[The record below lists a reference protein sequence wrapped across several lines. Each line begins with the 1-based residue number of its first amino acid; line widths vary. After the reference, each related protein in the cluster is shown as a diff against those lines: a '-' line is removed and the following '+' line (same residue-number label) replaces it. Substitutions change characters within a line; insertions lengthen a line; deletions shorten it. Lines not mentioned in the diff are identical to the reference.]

1 MALFTAEVKNV
12 KVVLRTLKDLQPE
25 TFKQLRRDMKND
37 IKPLVSLIK
46 DSIPMTAPLS
56 GFGRDEGRLGWDKT
70 NPQSTTISVPT
81 SLTGKNSANVVMI
94 TQNSAAVSLVDKAG
108 MRDRG
113 RYPERKLNQNLIKK
127 GKGKSQRYGWRVAMK
142 NMKLVKEIIENI
154 IDKVEQAT
162 NQKIKMRN

>member
-1 MALFTAEVKNV
+1 MALFTAKVKNV
-12 KVVLRTLKDLQPE
+12 KVVMRTLKEVQPE

-56 GFGRDEGRLGWDKT
+56 GFGRDEGRLGWEKT
-70 NPQSTTISVPT
+70 NPQSITVSVPT
-81 SLTGKNSANVVMI
+81 AMSGRNSANVVMI

-108 MRDRG
+108 MRNRG
-113 RYPERKLNQNLIKK
+113 RFPERRLNENLIRK
-127 GKGKSQRYGWRVAMK
+127 GKGKSQRYGWRVAIK
-142 NMKLVKEIIENI
+142 NRQLIKEIIENI

-162 NQKIKMRN
+162 NQKIKMGG

>member
-56 GFGRDEGRLGWDKT
+56 GFARDEGRLGWDKT
-70 NPQSTTISVPT
+70 NPQSTTISVPI

-108 MRDRG
+108 MRGRG
-113 RYPERKLNQNLIKK
+113 RFPERKLNENLTKRL
-127 GKGKSQRYGWRVAMK
+127 GKSQRFGWAVAMK

-154 IDKVEQAT
+154 INKVEQAT
-162 NQKIKMRN
+162 NQKIKMGG